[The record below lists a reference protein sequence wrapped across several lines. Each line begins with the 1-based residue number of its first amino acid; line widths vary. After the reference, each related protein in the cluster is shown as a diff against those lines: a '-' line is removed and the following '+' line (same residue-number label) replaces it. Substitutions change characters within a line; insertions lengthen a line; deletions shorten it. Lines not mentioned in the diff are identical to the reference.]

1 MQRVL
6 TAAALKFSVETSCGA
21 KEIIL
26 RTSFFCT
33 KRCVKIHVVP
43 LIFFRTD
50 ISIDTDP

>member
-6 TAAALKFSVETSCGA
+6 TAAALKFSVETSCEA

-26 RTSFFCT
+26 RTSLFRTKFF
-33 KRCVKIHVVP
+33 VVP